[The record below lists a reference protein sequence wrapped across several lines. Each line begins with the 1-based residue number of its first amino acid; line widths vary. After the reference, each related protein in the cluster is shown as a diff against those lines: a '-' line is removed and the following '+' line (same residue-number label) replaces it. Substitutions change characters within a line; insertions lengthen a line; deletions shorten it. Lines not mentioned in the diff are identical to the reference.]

1 MAAEAAKNALDGS
14 MRKGRNLTV
23 RFASLST
30 AIHVSNLGPLVSNE
44 MLEKAFSAFGD
55 VERAVVVVDD
65 RGRSKGYGRVEYA
78 RKGNALNALQK
89 TNEGFFMI
97 GRSPRPVFTKQQEQ
111 TDDEEGLLEK
121 SIERQPM
128 YFSERDAGARFA
140 PAGTF
145 EYEWCQKWKQ
155 LDEMKRTQLEA
166 LEKQFKEAEDK
177 LETDMVQAVADY
189 EAEINRRGI
198 VINLCIC
205 V

>member
-1 MAAEAAKNALDGS
+1 MF
-14 MRKGRNLTV
+14 V
-23 RFASLST
+23 LST
-30 AIHVSNLGPLVSNE
+30 FYGMCNSSIVVTVYKYKSRS
-44 MLEKAFSAFGD
+44 FSLLRTFFMRFIPD
-55 VERAVVVVDD
+55 FFF
-65 RGRSKGYGRVEYA
+65 SS
-78 RKGNALNALQK
+78 GNAHALSIRRSRWRDEANIIILNLHSGIILLHGA
-89 TNEGFFMI
+89 F
-97 GRSPRPVFTKQQEQ
+97 PVIMQLNKLTCK
-111 TDDEEGLLEK
+111 L
-121 SIERQPM
+121 
-128 YFSERDAGARFA
+128 FSERDAGARFA

-166 LEKQFKEAEDK
+166 LEKQVKEAEDK